1 MSMDTLRW
9 QPNGG
14 IGLQSML
21 EDIRG
26 ARRTVRLETYIFR
39 AGPPGEAFRTAL
51 AEAAGRGILVR
62 VLIDALGSQEL
73 PAGFWGPVESAGGE
87 VRAFNPFGSG
97 RYLIRNHRKLCV
109 VDEEAAAITGFNIG
123 PEYDGDGVTKGW
135 MDVGIEIRGP
145 SARSLA
151 AVFDRQFYQADRRP
165 RLIARYQKRREDP
178 PPAGS
183 PGLEI
188 LPVSP
193 GRQSSCLL
201 RALYQD
207 LPMAKR
213 IWICSPYFLP
223 TPKLRRL
230 LRRAARRG
238 ADVRLLLPAQT
249 DVPLAWFAG
258 RRLYAGLLDA
268 GIRIY
273 EYLPQVLHAKVFF
286 IDDALYVGS
295 SNFDQRSLFL
305 NHELMVRTTQIGLRT
320 DAQRSL
326 DEMLSRSREMTLQ
339 DWASSRSW
347 TTKLRE
353 RWAYFLLCRLDPW
366 LTHAFTRWGE

>member
-1 MSMDTLRW
+1 MDTLRW

-21 EDIRG
+21 EGIRG

-51 AEAAGRGILVR
+51 AEAAARGILVR
-62 VLIDALGSQEL
+62 ILIDALGSQEL
-73 PAGFWGPVESAGGE
+73 PAGFWGPVQAAGGE

-109 VDEEAAAITGFNIG
+109 VDEEAATITGFNIG

-165 RLIARYQKRREDP
+165 RLLARYQKRREDP

-183 PGLEI
+183 PGLDI

-207 LPMAKR
+207 LPVAKR
-213 IWICSPYFLP
+213 IWICTPYFLP
-223 TPKLRRL
+223 TPRLRRL
-230 LRRAARRG
+230 LRRAVQRG
-238 ADVRLLLPAQT
+238 ADVRLLLPART

-258 RRLYAGLLDA
+258 RRLYAGLLRAD
-268 GIRIY
+268 IRIF
-273 EYLPQVLHAKVFF
+273 EYLPQVLHAKVFV

-305 NHELMVRTTQIGLRT
+305 NHEIMVRTTQIGLRT
-320 DAQRSL
+320 DAQKSL
-326 DEMLSRSREMTLQ
+326 DEILSRSREVTLK

-347 TTKLRE
+347 ATKLRE

-366 LTHAFTRWGE
+366 LTHGFTRWGES